1 MIPFYLLT
9 DDRRKLQG
17 VQVQHAARIGDGHL
31 EPARRGDADDGEGAE
46 VDRAL
51 PRRGHLVTDRGLLK
65 GLDRLGLLGLG
76 ASLGLLLD
84 LDLER
89 AELVVP
95 SKEAVVLRRGGEGG
109 WSCSSTFSSNWA
121 AGRRVRRR
129 AWVLGY
135 KGSSSQRGIWLWGLA
150 EARRSQCTDK
160 GCGR

>member
-9 DDRRKLQG
+9 DDRQKLQG

-51 PRRGHLVTDRGLLK
+51 PRRQHLVTDRGLLK
-65 GLDRLGLLGLG
+65 GLDRLGILGLG

-95 SKEAVVLRRGGEGG
+95 SRDAVVLPRWGGGALLVP
-109 WSCSSTFSSNWA
+109 WVVCTFSSHWA
-121 AGRRVRRR
+121 TGR
-129 AWVLGY
+129 
-135 KGSSSQRGIWLWGLA
+135 SSSKTQGL
-150 EARRSQCTDK
+150 SL
-160 GCGR
+160 GLNL